1 MKVNGLYLDATPE
14 QIIQKLT
21 FELEEEQ
28 GRFLFRRT
36 KSLGSNMSHPSRV
49 RGLK

>member
-1 MKVNGLYLDATPE
+1 MKINGLYLDATPE

-21 FELEEEQ
+21 VEIEEEQ

-36 KSLGSNMSHPSRV
+36 RV
-49 RGLK
+49 